1 MNLSP
6 CTCVQPKSVS
16 RPSRH
21 ACQFG
26 TAHPREP
33 LRLEQLSACCPF
45 WKMTSNLVDFM
56 LLLSCSF
63 CKQPTKHKHCFP
75 RRGPQP
81 HTKWRFSDRVRE
93 FPSTFKVTKSSLFP
107 YLSKFFELLFQLTMA
122 SINHIV
128 MAQGPQA
135 GGLGGRGR
143 RGGYAR
149 GSFTLCVERSIAA
162 QIAV

>member
-16 RPSRH
+16 RPSLH

-33 LRLEQLSACCPF
+33 LRLEQLSACYPF
-45 WKMTSNLVDFM
+45 WKMTSNLEDFM

-75 RRGPQP
+75 RRILNGGSVIGCGS
-81 HTKWRFSDRVRE
+81 F
-93 FPSTFKVTKSSLFP
+93 
-107 YLSKFFELLFQLTMA
+107 LSKLQKQVFFCIYLIFLKLFFQLTMA
-122 SINHIV
+122 TTSSSLK
-128 MAQGPQA
+128 
-135 GGLGGRGR
+135 GLELEALEAGRGEEAMLEVLLRCVWNGGSR
-143 RGGYAR
+143 RK
-149 GSFTLCVERSIAA
+149 SPFEV
-162 QIAV
+162 